1 MKTNSEL
8 IVDEAGLEILV
19 SYRYQRDGSQMEEGH
34 GYHDVGG
41 GIEVDLTAVEV
52 IIKGGN
58 SVDILPFL
66 NGWQQDYIIDKL
78 NFDE

>member
-19 SYRYQRDGSQMEEGH
+19 SYRYERQPSQIEEGH
-34 GYHDVGG
+34 GYHELGR
-41 GIEVDLTAVEV
+41 GIDVDLTAVEV
-52 IIKGGN
+52 IVRGGN

-66 NGWQQDYIIDKL
+66 NGWQQNYIIDKL
-78 NFDE
+78 TYDE